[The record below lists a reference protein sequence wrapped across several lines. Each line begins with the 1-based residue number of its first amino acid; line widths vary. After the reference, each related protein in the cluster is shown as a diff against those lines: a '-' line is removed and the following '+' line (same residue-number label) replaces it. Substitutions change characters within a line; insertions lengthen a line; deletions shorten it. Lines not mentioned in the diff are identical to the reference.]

1 MLLAF
6 GIVKQFYTKALN
18 SSEIV
23 ERLANCGITKTNYAH
38 ILITTPSLMLN
49 TKQLY
54 EQDFYLWV
62 TTTIQKIRDRDFD
75 SVDWENVLEELED
88 LGSERKNE
96 LESRLMVLFEHLLKL
111 AYWDEERE
119 YNERGWKGTIREQR
133 KRLNRLLRKN
143 PSLKPYLDEVF
154 EEIYLDARDITIDK
168 TGLSPD
174 TFPVQPIVTVEQAL
188 DEAWLPSDVL
198 PR

>member
-1 MLLAF
+1 
-6 GIVKQFYTKALN
+6 
-18 SSEIV
+18 
-23 ERLANCGITKTNYAH
+23 
-38 ILITTPSLMLN
+38 MLN

-62 TTTIQKIRDRDFD
+62 TTTIEKIREHDFD

-111 AYWDEERE
+111 AYWHEEKE
-119 YNERGWKGTIREQR
+119 SNERGWKGTIREQR

-143 PSLKPYLDEVF
+143 PSLKPYLNEVF
-154 EEIYLDARDITIDK
+154 EEIYLDTRDITIDK

-174 TFPVQPIVTVEQAL
+174 TFPVQPIGTVEQAL
-188 DEAWLPSDVL
+188 AETWLPSDVL
-198 PR
+198 TPKDF

>member
-1 MLLAF
+1 
-6 GIVKQFYTKALN
+6 
-18 SSEIV
+18 
-23 ERLANCGITKTNYAH
+23 
-38 ILITTPSLMLN
+38 MLN

-154 EEIYLDARDITIDK
+154 EEIYLDTRDITIDK

-174 TFPVQPIVTVEQAL
+174 TFPVQPIVTVEKAL
-188 DEAWLPSDVL
+188 DETWLPRDVL